1 MRYSQIPLCSSGE
14 IIAALER
21 LGSYRGRSKGG
32 SHVAYHRDHPA
43 LDRTFS
49 AAVVQGKKEV
59 PRGML
64 RNILISLGLSADD
77 FIAELL

>member
-1 MRYSQIPLCSSGE
+1 MRY
-14 IIAALER
+14 
-21 LGSYRGRSKGG
+21 

-49 AAVVQGKKEV
+49 ATVVQGKKEI
-59 PRGML
+59 PRGTL

-77 FIAELL
+77 FIAELR